1 MTVSSLPVNGA
12 RGEVALR
19 IGKVDLVI
27 AAEMERL
34 AFVSTA
40 LECKSFVDLYQ
51 RLLGAEVAATMAAI
65 QHLTV
70 RGDASQ
76 AVQELRLT
84 DFTACKNAFTAAL
97 MHHVGEDAGKDAAVE
112 EGKTAT
118 KKSPSRSETG

>member
-1 MTVSSLPVNGA
+1 MSTLSVNGA

-19 IGKVDLVI
+19 VGSVDLVI
-27 AAEMERL
+27 AAEIGRL
-34 AFVSTA
+34 AAVSTA
-40 LECKSFVDLYQ
+40 LECKSFIDLYQ

-70 RGDASQ
+70 KGDAGQ

-97 MHHVGEDAGKDAAVE
+97 MHHVGEDAGKDAAVK
-112 EGKTAT
+112 EGETAT
-118 KKSPSRSETG
+118 KKSPSPSETG